1 MDDGTR
7 TIVNHTDGSQTLVE
21 HNDGEQTFAEHFDA
35 GPLPKDGRRT
45 HDSRQPRAGSG
56 SS

>member
-1 MDDGTR
+1 MDDETR

-35 GPLPKDGRRT
+35 GPSLKDGRRT
-45 HDSRQPRAGSG
+45 HP
-56 SS
+56 